1 MTKPTQPKNLY
12 ITMFINN
19 ANSSSSSGQL
29 AFGLLSNDIVFT
41 TCWVE
46 ILKVPISILNSLVN
60 LFLDALWP
68 LYFGGSKQEERT
80 AQRCAAAD
88 MKQHQYETQDDIK
101 SMLLE

>member
-1 MTKPTQPKNLY
+1 
-12 ITMFINN
+12 
-19 ANSSSSSGQL
+19 
-29 AFGLLSNDIVFT
+29 
-41 TCWVE
+41 
-46 ILKVPISILNSLVN
+46 
-60 LFLDALWP
+60 